1 MYHPEQ
7 ETRGRTRV
15 TVWNAIILGL
25 VQGLAEF
32 LPISSS
38 GHLSIINNLFH
49 LSTAEEGHMLFDV
62 LLHLGTLVS
71 ICVCYWKDLVQMLY
85 EVLSIAGAGP
95 LGGQR
100 QRRYPAARLFLLI
113 IVATLMLALVLPIK
127 DMLEKLYYNSVFI
140 GVMLIMC
147 GFMLYVSDRMTPGT
161 KTETNMSL
169 LDAML
174 IGVAQCVAVIP
185 GISRSGTTITAGIAT
200 GLRRDFA
207 VKFSFLMSMPAVL
220 GANILSLID
229 AFQEGVDWS
238 NLPAYLI
245 GMAVAMVTGVLA
257 IRLIRRISESGR
269 FGGFAY
275 YCWVVGTLSII
286 LTMIF

>member
-1 MYHPEQ
+1 M
-7 ETRGRTRV
+7 TI
-15 TVWNAIILGL
+15 WNAIILGL

-32 LPISSS
+32 LPVSSS

-71 ICVCYWKDLVQMLY
+71 ICICYWKDLVQMLY
-85 EVLSIAGAGP
+85 EILSLAGGAAG
-95 LGGQR
+95 GSTR
-100 QRRYPAARLFLLI
+100 QKRYPAARLFLLI
-113 IVATLMLALVLPIK
+113 IVSTAMLVLVMPMK

-140 GVMLIMC
+140 GIMLILC
-147 GFMLYVSDRMTPGT
+147 GCMLYVSDRMTPGK
-161 KTETNMSL
+161 KTETNMSF

-185 GISRSGTTITAGIAT
+185 GISRSGTTITAGLAT

-238 NLPAYLI
+238 SLPAYFV

-257 IRLIRRISESGR
+257 IRLIRHISDNGR